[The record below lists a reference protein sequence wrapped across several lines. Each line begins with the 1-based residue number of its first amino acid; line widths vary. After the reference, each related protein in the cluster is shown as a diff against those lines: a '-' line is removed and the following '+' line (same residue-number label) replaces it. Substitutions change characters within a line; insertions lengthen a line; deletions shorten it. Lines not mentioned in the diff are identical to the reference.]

1 MQILNIE
8 MKNTFLLHIGTVIVM
23 HCGKREL
30 TRHVLIFDYRFYK
43 NKFYPVD
50 YLGYGDE
57 GQTDCEGI
65 PSNLAFTSAIRSGKW
80 GLWNSGIAQ

>member
-1 MQILNIE
+1 
-8 MKNTFLLHIGTVIVM
+8 M

-80 GLWNSGIAQ
+80 GLWYSGIAQ